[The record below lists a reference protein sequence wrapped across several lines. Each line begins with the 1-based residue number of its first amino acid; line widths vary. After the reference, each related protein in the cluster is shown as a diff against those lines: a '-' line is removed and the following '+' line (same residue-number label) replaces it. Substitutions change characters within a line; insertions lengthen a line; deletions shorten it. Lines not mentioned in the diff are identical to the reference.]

1 MDKATDSILTTTIAV
16 SHRSEMTPH
25 LTPSCPESTIRRI
38 RGHPVV
44 LDSDLAVLYGV
55 TPKRLNEQVKRNI
68 SRFPDDFMFQ
78 LSFSEWDS
86 LRSQFATL
94 KRGEHRKYLPYA
106 FTEHGSIMAATVLN
120 SPQAISMSLSLVRA
134 FVKLRRMTLS
144 VETLTRKVSALE
156 NGFSHHGKKFQIV
169 FDALRKMMET
179 PQSSKRKIGFS
190 TE

>member
-1 MDKATDSILTTTIAV
+1 
-16 SHRSEMTPH
+16 MTPH

-38 RGHPVV
+38 RGHAVI

-68 SRFPDDFMFQ
+68 SRFPADFMFQ

-106 FTEHGSIMAATVLN
+106 FTEADFGE
-120 SPQAISMSLSLVRA
+120 QQEE
-134 FVKLRRMTLS
+134 LS
-144 VETLTRKVSALE
+144 VLLSTKH
-156 NGFSHHGKKFQIV
+156 FSLAK
-169 FDALRKMMET
+169 
-179 PQSSKRKIGFS
+179 QSVCFASS
-190 TE
+190 